1 MLQRPARASA
11 TPTAGRMNDR
21 SVLRLAIGGALAAAI
36 AVAAPADARITQI
49 SITSQTT
56 AFGGASFGS
65 VGTYQ
70 NLVGTAYGEVDP
82 SDPLN
87 AIITDIALAPR
98 NVRGMVEYSMDFN
111 IFVPTDTSKG
121 NHTLLYDVV
130 NRGRMSIPAF
140 NIGSSGNNPG
150 DGFLESQGYTLAF
163 SGWEGDIS
171 SGIRINLP
179 VAHYP
184 DGGTITGRVRGEY
197 ILNDAPAST
206 VDVSSPPAYASVSLD
221 NTGDTLTMRVHQDD
235 PKVLISN
242 SDWAFADCTSTPFP
256 GVPDPTKVCLKNGF
270 DTNHI
275 YELVYTAKDPTVAG
289 LGFAATRDFISF
301 LRNSNGAGKGNGVG
315 NGAGNCKPGN
325 SSGNGQG
332 QGTTCPP
339 TGSTPANPLGNSI
352 QNAIIYGSSQS
363 GRWIRTFLELGF
375 NQDENHHQV
384 VDGAIPHKS
393 SNRGAFNVRFAQPT
407 RLSGTQHTEKQ
418 FPGAESSQSWGVS
431 HDPIAGITG
440 GQLDRCRATG
450 TCPKV
455 FATETDTEYW
465 QAYMALNTTDS
476 FGVHDL
482 AIPPEVRIYHF
493 AGTMHGGGSPTALPG
508 TVPNVPGNCQL
519 PTNPNPFIPA
529 QRALLVDLR
538 EWIVN
543 GTEPP
548 PSMYSTLQAGS
559 LVPATA
565 IVAPYVPAVNF
576 TVAGLAAQKFYLDRG
591 PAFNVADISGVMAEP
606 PVPGGAYSL
615 LVPAVDSDGNDVD
628 GLRDV
633 FMQVPL
639 GTYTGW
645 NPRKAGFSEGDSCDL
660 TGGYIPFFHTQA
672 ERNAVNDPR
681 PSLEER
687 YPTHSDYVAKVT
699 AAANSLVAQRLL
711 LPQDRDLAINQ
722 ANAAAIP

>member
-1 MLQRPARASA
+1 MA
-11 TPTAGRMNDR
+11 DR
-21 SVLRLAIGGALAAAI
+21 SVLRLAAGTALVAATVLAAPA
-36 AVAAPADARITQI
+36 ADARITQI
-49 SITSQTT
+49 SIATQTP
-56 AFGGASFGS
+56 AFGGASFGN

-70 NLVGTAYGEVDP
+70 NLVGTAFGEIDP
-82 SDPLN
+82 NDPLN

-98 NVRGMVEYSMDFN
+98 NTRGMVEYSMDFS
-111 IFVPTDTSKG
+111 IFVPTDPSRG

-150 DGFLESQGYTLAF
+150 DGFLETEGYTIVY
-163 SGWEGDIS
+163 SGWEGDIT
-171 SGIRINLP
+171 SGIKINLP
-179 VAHYP
+179 VATNP
-184 DGGTITGRVRGEY
+184 GGSEITGRVRGEY
-197 ILNDAPAST
+197 ILNSAPAST
-206 VDVSSPPAYASVSLD
+206 VDVSAPPAYASVSTD
-221 NTGDTLTMRVHQDD
+221 NTGDTLTRRVHQDD
-235 PKVLISN
+235 PKDPIDN
-242 SDWAFADCTSTPFP
+242 SQWAFADCSSTPFP
-256 GVPDPTKVCLKNGF
+256 GVPDPTKVCLNGGF

-275 YELVYTAKDPTVAG
+275 YELVYTAKNPTVAG
-289 LGFAATRDFISF
+289 IGFAATRDFISF

-315 NGAGNCKPGN
+315 NGNGNCKPGN
-325 SSGNGQG
+325 SSGNGKG
-332 QGTTCPP
+332 KGTTCPP
-339 TGSTPANPLGNSI
+339 SGSSPDNPLGDSI

-363 GRWIRTFLELGF
+363 GRWIRTFIELGF
-375 NQDENHHQV
+375 NQDETHHQV
-384 VDGAIPHKS
+384 VEGAIPHKA

-431 HDPIAGITG
+431 HDSIAGITA
-440 GQLDRCRATG
+440 GQLDRCRASG
-450 TCPKV
+450 TCPKI

-493 AGTMHGGGSPTALPG
+493 AGTMHGGGDPTKLPG
-508 TVPNVPGNCQL
+508 TVPSTPGNCQL

-529 QRALLVDLR
+529 QRALLVALR
-538 EWIVN
+538 EWVVN

-548 PSMYSTLQAGS
+548 PSTYPTLAAGS
-559 LVPATA
+559 LVPASA

-591 PAFNVADISGVMAEP
+591 PAFNVADISGVMDEP
-606 PVPGGAYSL
+606 PGKGGAYSL

-660 TGGYIPFFHTQA
+660 TGGYVPFFHTLA

-687 YPTHSDYVAKVT
+687 YPTHADFVAKVT
-699 AAANSLVAQRLL
+699 AAANSLVAQRFL
-711 LPQDRDLAINQ
+711 LPQDRDLAISQ